1 MRRVVYVLLLV
12 GLLFVPL
19 NRVDV
24 AKLLPI
30 QAVAVYMDG
39 DRVVL
44 ETDTEHV
51 DTGNTAEQALESLK
65 KNTPAVVYLDT
76 AEYLLVSADAVSQVD
91 SLRSHLKS
99 SVRVCVC
106 DAKGKVKDTAEYLS
120 VHQKLPK
127 LKEWK
132 AENYTN

>member
-1 MRRVVYVLLLV
+1 MRKVLYVLLLV
-12 GLLFVPL
+12 PLLFVPL

-30 QAVAVYMDG
+30 EAVAVYMDG
-39 DRVVL
+39 AKVVL
-44 ETDTEHV
+44 ETDTEHIG
-51 DTGNTAEQALESLK
+51 TGDTAEQALESLK
-65 KNTPAVVYLDT
+65 KNTSAVVYLDT
-76 AEYLLVSADAVSQVD
+76 AAYLLVSEDAVTQVD
-91 SLRSHLKS
+91 SLRSHLKP

-127 LKEWK
+127 LKAWK